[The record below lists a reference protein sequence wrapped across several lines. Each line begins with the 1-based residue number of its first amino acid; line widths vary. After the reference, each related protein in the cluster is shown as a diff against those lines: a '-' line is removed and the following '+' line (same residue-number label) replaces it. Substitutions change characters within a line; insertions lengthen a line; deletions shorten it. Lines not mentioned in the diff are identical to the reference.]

1 MRHIIVALMIA
12 LLPLRAWVGDAMATE
27 MASGAPAH
35 TQIATEKVASSA
47 HSARALVAFDHKSSV
62 QTPAEAAADCAGHGT
77 HAPATDVAA
86 AHCESCS
93 ACQACHIVALSPL
106 VTHTDSFYKPP
117 TLTHAPAAQFAS
129 AVAALGQKPPI
140 S

>member
-35 TQIATEKVASSA
+35 TQIATEKIAASA
-47 HSARALVAFDHKSSV
+47 NSARAAVVYDHVSSV
-62 QTPAEAAADCAGHGT
+62 QSPAVAAADCGGHGM
-77 HAPATDVAA
+77 HAPATEVADA
-86 AHCESCS
+86 PCHSCS
-93 ACQACHIVALSPL
+93 ACQACHTVALSSS
-106 VTHTDSFYKPP
+106 VAHTDSFYKPP
-117 TLTHAPAAQFAS
+117 ALTQAPAAQFAS